1 MTQLI
6 PTKRKN
12 LNGSLTFVVCVNNVP
27 SFVSLSKSAKTRD
40 LLHYYSQWVMT
51 SFLALHL
58 LKSVHV
64 RLNFV
69 QQQSVIFCSF
79 LQPPLNRL
87 SFSYLVQLTALLG
100 QKLHCVN
107 TINAYNFLDAI
118 SDCIFYTK
126 KCSRVLASGTSS
138 DLD

>member
-27 SFVSLSKSAKTRD
+27 SFASLSKSAKTRD

-58 LKSVHV
+58 LKYVHV
-64 RLNFV
+64 RLNLV
-69 QQQSVIFCSF
+69 QQQSVILFIF
-79 LQPPLNRL
+79 AATTKQ
-87 SFSYLVQLTALLG
+87 VELLISG
-100 QKLHCVN
+100 AANCPVGTKTLIIFWMPSLIAFFTQK
-107 TINAYNFLDAI
+107 NAQGF
-118 SDCIFYTK
+118 
-126 KCSRVLASGTSS
+126 
-138 DLD
+138 